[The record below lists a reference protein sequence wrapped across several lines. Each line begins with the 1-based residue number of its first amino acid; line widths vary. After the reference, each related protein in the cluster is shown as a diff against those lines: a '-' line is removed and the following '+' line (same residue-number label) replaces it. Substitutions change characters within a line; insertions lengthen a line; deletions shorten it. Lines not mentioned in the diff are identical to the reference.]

1 MSLFV
6 RKPMNVLL
14 NEAQETGS
22 HTLKRTLGAGGLI
35 ALGIGAIIGAG
46 LFSITGMAAANHAGP
61 AITISFVVAALG
73 CLFAGLCYAEFA
85 SMIPVAGSAYTY
97 SYATMGEFIAWIIGW
112 DLVLEYAVGAATVG
126 ISWSRYLIKFL
137 EGFDVHLPL
146 ALTVGPW
153 DGGIINLPAV
163 FIIVLMSLLL
173 IKGTSESAFVNAI
186 IVALK
191 VAVVLIFIFLGW
203 KYINNDNYTPYIP
216 DNTGTFGSYGFSG
229 IIRAAAIV
237 FFAYIGFD
245 AVSTAAQEAKNPKR
259 DMPWGILGSL
269 AICTVLYIL
278 FAHVMTGVTNYKSF
292 AGKDGIAPVAVA
304 IDHMGTADAAGVI
317 HPDYPWLNRAIILAI
332 LGGYASVILVMLM
345 GQSRVF
351 YSMSKDGLIPKI
363 FSSVNPK
370 TQTPSKNN
378 LLFMV
383 FVSLFAAFVPARVVG
398 EMTSIGTLFAFILVC
413 IGIWVMRRKMPEL
426 PRAFKTPMV
435 PLVPILG
442 IATCLFMMVFLPMD
456 TWIRL
461 LVWMLIGLDIYLV
474 YGAKNSH
481 LGNGTVQR
489 KGMRVARYTG
499 IALSGLLVIVGFLHQ
514 YTVGFDAD
522 RTLLYISIVFAII
535 HLIVFATKL
544 GRPEPATDGE
554 AANPMENR

>member
-6 RKPMNVLL
+6 RKPMAALM
-14 NEAQETGS
+14 NEAGETGS
-22 HTLKRTLGAGGLI
+22 HTLKRTLGAGGLV

-126 ISWSRYLIKFL
+126 ISWSRYLVKFL
-137 EGFDVHLPL
+137 EGFDIHLPHS
-146 ALTVGPW
+146 LTVGPW

-173 IKGTSESAFVNAI
+173 IKGTKESATVNAI

-191 VAVVLIFIFLGW
+191 ITVVLVFIFLGW
-203 KYINNDNYTPYIP
+203 KYINNSNYTPYIP
-216 DNTGTFGSYGFSG
+216 DNSGTFGEFGFSG

-259 DMPWGILGSL
+259 DMPIGILGSL
-269 AICTVLYIL
+269 AICTILYIL
-278 FAHVMTGVTNYKSF
+278 FAHVMTGVTSYTTF
-292 AGKDGIAPVAVA
+292 AGKDGIAPVAIA
-304 IDHMGTADAAGVI
+304 IDHMGSNTDAAGVI
-317 HPDYPWLNRAIILAI
+317 KPDYPWLNRAIVVAILA
-332 LGGYASVILVMLM
+332 GYASVILVMLM
-345 GQSRVF
+345 GQTRVF
-351 YSMSKDGLIPKI
+351 FSMSKDGLIPKI

-370 TQTPSKNN
+370 TQTPAKSN

-413 IGIWVMRRKMPEL
+413 IGVWVMRKKMPEL

-442 IATCLFMMVFLPMD
+442 IGVCLFMMVFLPMD

-461 LVWMLIGLDIYLV
+461 LVWMLIGMDIYLV
-474 YGAKNSH
+474 YGAKHSH
-481 LGNGTVQR
+481 LGNGTDNR
-489 KGMRVARYTG
+489 KGMRIARYTSLVLCLLLI
-499 IALSGLLVIVGFLHQ
+499 IAGVLHQ
-514 YTVGFDAD
+514 YTVGFDTD
-522 RTLLYISIVFAII
+522 RTLFYISLIFAAI
-535 HLIVFATKL
+535 HLVVFGRKL
-544 GRPEPATDGE
+544 GRVEPES
-554 AANPMENR
+554 